1 MKKSPSPGGKRL
13 AIRLM
18 CYAVAFF
25 ALIAA
30 RESFL
35 KDGGPLTDSLGRG
48 FNNVLMVGS
57 KLGLGFALICDEQTA
72 RDSAMGRGG
81 QKLGRASHKAYVDAQ
96 KVELYGN

>member
-1 MKKSPSPGGKRL
+1 MKKSPKPGGMRL
-13 AIRLM
+13 VPRLM
-18 CYAVAFF
+18 CYAIAFF

-35 KDGGPLTDSLGRG
+35 KDGGPLTESLGRG

-57 KLGLGFALICDEQTA
+57 KLGLGFALICDEQID
-72 RDSAMGRGG
+72 RDSAVGRGG
-81 QKLGRASHKAYVDAQ
+81 QKLGRASHKAYIDAQ